1 MSQETLSRTISLPGA
16 AFLIIGYVVGAT
28 IFILPGSLAADAGP
42 AVYVAYMLAAIPA
55 VFACFAMALVGSA
68 IPASG
73 SIYLLIRDLLSPAL
87 GFLYLWIMV
96 TMAAV
101 VIPLIAYGFADYSA
115 HFHGGLN
122 SRLVAMAII
131 AIFVAINYL
140 GMKAASSLQNVM
152 VVGFLI
158 VLLFFGVGGVANGD
172 PALMQ
177 PLFPRGWSP
186 IILATITAYFSYA
199 GVFIIA
205 EVAGEIKNPGRTI
218 PLAIFL
224 SFIVIVLLYMLVP
237 FALTRVLPWETL
249 GSTKMAVVTAAQQF
263 LPGWLVTFIAAGAL
277 FAAATSIN
285 GIMMGLS
292 RDFYKGAKFGLFPRY
307 FGAVHSRFKTPGRAV
322 LVIGI
327 LSLAGA
333 YVGGSVVQ
341 YAQIAVMGLM
351 VIQIMTG
358 VALLKLPGKMPEVYA
373 ASSFRLSIFSLRFI
387 SIAYIIFSVIFLI
400 ILGLDQPDAVLK
412 GLIFLLLGF
421 AWYWVSSRRNNG
433 SESPD

>member
-42 AVYVAYMLAAIPA
+42 AVYIAYMLAAIPA

-87 GFLYLWIMV
+87 GFLYLWLMV
-96 TMAAV
+96 MMAAV
-101 VIPLIAYGFADYSA
+101 VIPLVAFGFADYSA
-115 HFHGGLN
+115 HFQSGLN
-122 SRLVAMAII
+122 SRLVAMSVITL
-131 AIFVAINYL
+131 FVVINYL
-140 GMKAASSLQNVM
+140 GMKVASSLQNVM
-152 VVGFLI
+152 VVGFVI
-158 VLLFFGVGGVANGD
+158 VLLLFGVGGLANGD

-186 IILATITAYFSYA
+186 IIMATITAYFSYA

-224 SFIVIVLLYMLVP
+224 SFILIVLLYMLVP

-263 LPGWLVTFIAAGAL
+263 LPGWLVTFIAVGAL

-307 FGAVHSRFKTPGRAV
+307 FGVVHSRFKTPGRAV
-322 LVIGI
+322 LVIGV

-373 ASSFRLSIFSLRFI
+373 ASSFRLSLFSLRFI
-387 SIAYIIFSVIFLI
+387 SIAYISFSVIFLV

-421 AWYWVSSRRNNG
+421 AWYGISSRRNNG
-433 SESPD
+433 SINLK